1 MEKIVEG
8 FTQEKNSAGDFVHKP
23 IRAALIKKL
32 VTKTSEKTK
41 ELNLTTNAKK
51 KKGRKRIVSAETL

>member
-8 FTQEKNSAGDFVHKP
+8 FTQEKNSDGVFVPKP
-23 IRAALIKKL
+23 IRAALVKKF

-41 ELNLTTNAKK
+41 ELKLTTNPKK
-51 KKGRKRIVSAETL
+51 KKGKATSK